1 VSFPEALERAAEALP
16 ELADE
21 IRPANGDAFQLLSTL
36 DDVGSRAVL
45 GWLLAHEPAAGE
57 ELLGAW
63 CEDDR
68 GVSRVQAMDVSALPK
83 AGKKV
88 LRRALHRLR
97 TIGVDLAASKPVEP
111 VVSKLSVVED
121 EIEGAYMTSLDPGGA
136 VLLFL
141 VEANPAGGARLFQV
155 LLDERRGVVEF
166 HVYTTGRSRARS
178 FLRKLTAAAAS
189 GSSGA
194 VEVDG
199 GVARGLVAR
208 IARAHPA
215 NRPFPAAFSEWRRK
229 LEAGASDVTPASA
242 VRTMLGDATGA
253 DALDR
258 VAARVERNELGPWPP
273 DSNRLTEVSAC
284 LGETMNDIVAL
295 QGPTRDEALDV
306 AVADAARS
314 FFDDGHAAHTVS
326 RFEVNAYWSALAGR
340 EEEARDQ
347 LKAAAAFSG
356 PDCGTN
362 SIACK
367 MTERLTASVLERA
380 AAPESRGDDRSPLA
394 TDAS

>member
-1 VSFPEALERAAEALP
+1 MSFPEALERAAEALP

-141 VEANPAGGARLFQV
+141 VEANPAGGARL
-155 LLDERRGVVEF
+155 
-166 HVYTTGRSRARS
+166 
-178 FLRKLTAAAAS
+178 
-189 GSSGA
+189 
-194 VEVDG
+194 
-199 GVARGLVAR
+199 
-208 IARAHPA
+208 
-215 NRPFPAAFSEWRRK
+215 
-229 LEAGASDVTPASA
+229 
-242 VRTMLGDATGA
+242 
-253 DALDR
+253 
-258 VAARVERNELGPWPP
+258 
-273 DSNRLTEVSAC
+273 
-284 LGETMNDIVAL
+284 
-295 QGPTRDEALDV
+295 
-306 AVADAARS
+306 
-314 FFDDGHAAHTVS
+314 
-326 RFEVNAYWSALAGR
+326 
-340 EEEARDQ
+340 
-347 LKAAAAFSG
+347 
-356 PDCGTN
+356 CG
-362 SIACK
+362 
-367 MTERLTASVLERA
+367 
-380 AAPESRGDDRSPLA
+380 
-394 TDAS
+394 